1 MRGFRGRRVLRSR
14 RGPARRP
21 LTGSA
26 FDEFGLMFNGNKSIE
41 IEQQQQDEGRR
52 EEEGD
57 GAPPR
62 TRIDLA
68 SGTAR
73 IVLLPAGGTTGPR
86 SAAPSGAGRESESGV
101 GTVRGRSHPR
111 SSPRRSGRLS
121 LAGDRA
127 CRACSANP
135 FGPSAGPCKKC
146 HCKDFRV
153 IVW

>member
-1 MRGFRGRRVLRSR
+1 MASIRARGTIAPKANAPNTAF
-14 RGPARRP
+14 
-21 LTGSA
+21 SA

-73 IVLLPAGGTTGPR
+73 IVILPAGGPTGPR
-86 SAAPSGAGRESESGV
+86 SAAPSGAGGESESG
-101 GTVRGRSHPR
+101 RGQGPEEE
-111 SSPRRSGRLS
+111 SP
-121 LAGDRA
+121 A
-127 CRACSANP
+127 
-135 FGPSAGPCKKC
+135 
-146 HCKDFRV
+146 
-153 IVW
+153 